1 MTDRLGSVGI
11 VKSRRG
17 MREPGNLFCCEI
29 YTGREN
35 GPEKGFVGKSTTMSG

>member
-17 MREPGNLFCCEI
+17 MREPGNLFFCEI
-29 YTGREN
+29 YTGRGN